1 MKKIKNPFFVRQNYV
16 PRDKNKC
23 AKRVMLEV
31 PLVSLCHSRNDV
43 AFKITIELMIDH
55 Y

>member
-1 MKKIKNPFFVRQNYV
+1 MSNALELLLYSIKK
-16 PRDKNKC
+16 
-23 AKRVMLEV
+23 
-31 PLVSLCHSRNDV
+31 DV

>member
-1 MKKIKNPFFVRQNYV
+1 VTTYIGFSTISKTHKERFSSKDNQLLSNSRT
-16 PRDKNKC
+16 
-23 AKRVMLEV
+23 L
-31 PLVSLCHSRNDV
+31 LCPSNNNV